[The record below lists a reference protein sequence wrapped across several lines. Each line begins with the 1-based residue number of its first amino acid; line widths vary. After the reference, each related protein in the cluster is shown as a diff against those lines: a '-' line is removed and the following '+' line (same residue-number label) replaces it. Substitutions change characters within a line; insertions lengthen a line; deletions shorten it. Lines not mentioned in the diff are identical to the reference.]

1 MSAIDA
7 EQSFKD
13 LGNAIIKG
21 EAEAV
26 VTIIN
31 DCLAADIGASEIIN
45 EGMIPGMDV
54 VGELFRTN
62 QYYVP
67 EVLISARAM
76 KGGMAILRPILAET
90 GVPPVGEV
98 VIGTVRGDLHDI
110 GKNLVAMML
119 EGAGFSVHDTGID
132 THPDEYVQT
141 SVQNNANIIG
151 MSALLTTTMTNMRN
165 TIEAVEA
172 AGLAD
177 KVHCIV
183 GGAPVTQR
191 YADEIG
197 ADGYA
202 ADAAS
207 AVILAKRLRGVLG
220 SDDDGDD
227 MGRALYLRARD
238 ALQVAVREE
247 PGNDSHSEG
256 LMEAEGLVE
265 QARAAGYELTHIDR
279 IMAEIDREKQRTA

>member
-1 MSAIDA
+1 MSSFDT
-7 EQSFKD
+7 EQAFKD
-13 LGNAIIKG
+13 LGNAIIRGDAETVDSTVRIALG
-21 EAEAV
+21 EGVHASL
-26 VTIIN
+26 IIN
-31 DCLAADIGASEIIN
+31 D
-45 EGMIPGMDV
+45 GMIPGMDV

-76 KGGMAILRPILAET
+76 KAGMAILRPILAES
-90 GVPPVGEV
+90 GIQPVGEV

-119 EGAGFSVHDTGID
+119 EGAGFGVHDTGID
-132 THPDEYVQT
+132 THPDEYI
-141 SVQNNANIIG
+141 QNAVEHNANIIG

-172 AGLAD
+172 AGLD
-177 KVHCIV
+177 DQVHCII

-207 AVILAKRLRGVLG
+207 AVVLAKRLLGVLG
-220 SDDDGDD
+220 NVDETEEA
-227 MGRALYLRARD
+227 GRSLYLRARD

-247 PGNDSHSEG
+247 PGTESHADG

-265 QARAAGYELTHIDR
+265 QARAAGYNPTHIDR
-279 IMAEIDREKQRTA
+279 LIAEIDREKVRTV

>member
-1 MSAIDA
+1 MSSFDV
-7 EQSFKD
+7 EQAFKD
-13 LGNAIIKG
+13 LGNAIIRG
-21 EAEAV
+21 DAATVDSTVRTALDEGVEASS
-26 VTIIN
+26 IIN
-31 DCLAADIGASEIIN
+31 D
-45 EGMIPGMDV
+45 GMIPGMDV

-76 KGGMAILRPILAET
+76 KAGMAILRPILAES
-90 GVPPVGEV
+90 GIEPVGEV

-119 EGAGFSVHDTGID
+119 EGAGFGVHDTGID
-132 THPDEYVQT
+132 THPDEYI
-141 SVQNNANIIG
+141 QNAVEKNANIIG

-172 AGLAD
+172 AGLD
-177 KVHCIV
+177 DQVHCII

-207 AVILAKRLRGVLG
+207 AVILAKRLLGVLG
-220 SDDDGDD
+220 DADEAEDA
-227 MGRALYLRARD
+227 GRSFYLRARD
-238 ALQVAVREE
+238 SLQVAVREE
-247 PGNDSHSEG
+247 PGTESHADG
-256 LMEAEGLVE
+256 LMEAEGLTE
-265 QARAAGYELTHIDR
+265 QARAAGYNPTHIER
-279 IMAEIDREKQRTA
+279 LMAEIEREKVRTV

>member
-1 MSAIDA
+1 MPDLDL
-7 EQSFKD
+7 EQEFKN

-21 EAEAV
+21 DADGVDSIVRHCLEADISASS
-26 VTIIN
+26 IIN
-31 DCLAADIGASEIIN
+31 D
-45 EGMIPGMDV
+45 GMIPGMDV

-76 KGGMAILRPILAET
+76 KAGMAILRPILAES
-90 GVPPVGEV
+90 GVEPVGDV

-119 EGAGFSVHDTGID
+119 EGAGFDVHDTGID
-132 THPDEYVQT
+132 THPDEYVQAT
-141 SVQNNANIIG
+141 VERNSHIIG

-172 AGLAD
+172 AGISD
-177 KVHCIV
+177 SVHCII

-220 SDDDGDD
+220 DADETEEA
-227 MGRALYLRARD
+227 GRSLYLQARD
-238 ALQVAVREE
+238 ALQVAVRDD
-247 PGNDSHSEG
+247 PGSASHADG

-265 QARAAGYELTHIDR
+265 QARAAGYDPTHIDR
-279 IMAEIDREKQRTA
+279 IMAEIDREKEREV

>member
-1 MSAIDA
+1 MSRFDVDQA
-7 EQSFKD
+7 FKD
-13 LGNAIIKG
+13 LGNAIIRG
-21 EAEAV
+21 DAGTVDATVRQCLETGVSASD
-26 VTIIN
+26 IIN
-31 DCLAADIGASEIIN
+31 D
-45 EGMIPGMDV
+45 GMIPGMDV

-76 KGGMAILRPILAET
+76 KAGMAILRPILAES
-90 GVPPVGEV
+90 GVEPVGKV

-119 EGAGFSVHDTGID
+119 EGAGFDVHDTGID

-141 SVQNNANIIG
+141 ATANGANIVG

-177 KVHCIV
+177 QVHCII

-207 AVILAKRLRGVLG
+207 AVILAKRLLGVLG
-220 SDDDGDD
+220 DTQDLEEA
-227 MGRALYLRARD
+227 GRSFYLQARD

-247 PGNDSHSEG
+247 PGTASHADG
-256 LMEAEGLVE
+256 LMEAEGLTE
-265 QARAAGYELTHIDR
+265 QARAAGYNPTHIDR
-279 IMAEIDREKQRTA
+279 LMAEIEREKAREA